1 MIKTVVMDGVTIRNI
16 TPELS
21 EEERRERINE
31 LAEALIAFDKKR
43 KNKAIQVVE
52 SGHNPGSVTTELK
65 TIL

>member
-43 KNKAIQVVE
+43 KNRATQVVE
-52 SGHNPGSVTTELK
+52 GGDNPENGTT
-65 TIL
+65 

>member
-1 MIKTVVMDGVTIRNI
+1 MTKTVVIDGVTIRNI

-43 KNKAIQVVE
+43 KTRTA
-52 SGHNPGSVTTELK
+52 
-65 TIL
+65 

>member
-21 EEERRERINE
+21 EEEEKERINE
-31 LAEALIAFDKKR
+31 LAEALIAFGKKR

-52 SGHNPGSVTTELK
+52 SKDNLGITSTESR
-65 TIL
+65 T